1 MIGKQI
7 INLDSVNS
15 TNDYIKKNID
25 SLDEGCFVI
34 DKQQTRG
41 RGRHNNSWESP
52 LGNLYCSYLVKGNFN
67 RENIFEFHT
76 TTSIAIIK
84 TLERYSLSGLI
95 KFPNDIIVNSKKIA
109 GILIETIGYEKI
121 DYVIVG
127 IGINLNQR
135 EFLDLNSKATS
146 ISKEKGRDVNIVS
159 FMNVLLACINNTK
172 ADGTTFSEYLDKS
185 IVIDRRITYNGNE
198 AIIKQIKPNGNIVLE
213 NSNTLYEVN
222 YNEISLSEIY

>member
-7 INLDSVNS
+7 ICLDTVSS
-15 TNDYIKKNID
+15 TNDYIKNNID
-25 SLDEGCFVI
+25 TLEDGCFVI
-34 DKQQTRG
+34 AQQQTCG
-41 RGRHNNSWESP
+41 RGRHNNSWVSP
-52 LGNLYCSYLVKGNFN
+52 LGNLYCSYLVKGNYD

-84 TLERYSLSGLI
+84 TLERFSLSGLI

-121 DYVIVG
+121 DYVIIG

-135 EFLDLNSKATS
+135 DFFDLSSKATS
-146 ISKEKGRDVNIVS
+146 ISKEVGGDVNIES
-159 FMNVLLACINNTK
+159 FIDVLLAGINNTK
-172 ADGTTFSEYLDKS
+172 ANETTFSEYLNKS
-185 IVIDRRITYNGNE
+185 IVINRKITYNGNE
-198 AIIKQIKPNGNIVLE
+198 SIIKQIKPNGKLVLE
-213 NSNTLYEVN
+213 NSNILFEVN